1 MPVEEPYCNGRTFIP
16 SVNQVL
22 RELKRQEVGLYNCV
36 CSVLSDVAFVREI
49 SHLYS
54 PLPLLANLRCGL
66 WYAPKHD
73 STCYFKSTDG
83 HYGNWGFSCTRLNL
97 HTARLAAEK
106 GGCIIVDATRRG
118 KSFPVS
124 GVSPLPILCRARN
137 MSSHECNL
145 TPLCRMPSPRQ
156 CQSGVQCS
164 TEPSALSGSSCSRK
178 AAQAVVASL
187 RLSHS
192 HLTGTVTCTY
202 RHGCQPMRPITSAC
216 ALTVGQMSSC
226 RWLEAV
232 LACLPAEPS
241 IRLRT
246 PSLHD
251 NIMPVSM

>member
-1 MPVEEPYCNGRTFIP
+1 MTLGTAVSLGPKPAHDASSRSHGHKRLHRAEGDVMPVEEPYCNGRTFIP

-124 GVSPLPILCRARN
+124 GVSPFRRFC
-137 MSSHECNL
+137 
-145 TPLCRMPSPRQ
+145 
-156 CQSGVQCS
+156 
-164 TEPSALSGSSCSRK
+164 
-178 AAQAVVASL
+178 
-187 RLSHS
+187 
-192 HLTGTVTCTY
+192 
-202 RHGCQPMRPITSAC
+202 
-216 ALTVGQMSSC
+216 VGP
-226 RWLEAV
+226 E
-232 LACLPAEPS
+232 
-241 IRLRT
+241 I
-246 PSLHD
+246 
-251 NIMPVSM
+251 